1 MRQLKRIMITILV
14 VMSATLFLT
23 LNIEAS
29 EIQSNIFPKSM
40 GMRGKVTT
48 ANVNVRKEPS
58 LYSNVLGKISNE
70 NIMIIGKYKDWYRIR
85 YNQTDAWMSKKYV
98 SVEEPQLIPEVSLI
112 GEQIVEYGKQFI
124 GTPYVWGGTNLNK
137 GVDCSG
143 FTQGI
148 YKRFDIELNRT
159 SYMQALD
166 GRTIPKSELRSGDL
180 IFFDTNG
187 VNRGRISHVGVY
199 VGDGEFIHSDMTKGI
214 SIAKLDN
221 SYYKRNY
228 VKSVRVPGT

>member
-1 MRQLKRIMITILV
+1 MRQLRGIVVTFLV
-14 VMSATLFLT
+14 VISATLLT
-23 LNIEAS
+23 VQTIEAS
-29 EIQSNIFPKSM
+29 ERNSNIFPQAI
-40 GMRGKVTT
+40 GMRGRVT
-48 ANVNVRKEPS
+48 ANNVNIRTEPS
-58 LYSNVLGKISNE
+58 LYGKVAGKLSNE
-70 NIMIIGKYKDWYRIR
+70 NIMVTGKYKDWYRIK
-85 YNQTDAWMSKKYV
+85 YNKEDLWMSRRYV
-98 SVEEPQLIPEVSLI
+98 AVQESHLIPEVSLL

-124 GTPYVWGGTNLNK
+124 GTPYVWGGTNLTK

-159 SYMQALD
+159 SYMQALN
-166 GRTIPKSELRSGDL
+166 GKTIPKEQLRSGDL

-187 VNRGRISHVGVY
+187 INRGKISHVGVY

-221 SYYKRNY
+221 SYYRRNY
-228 VKSVRVPGT
+228 VKSVRVVGI